1 MDLFKRSHKRYSKDI
16 VVYKFRSFKSYLATN
31 QIDNRRCAYCP
42 YAVHVSSE
50 GYLDVGDVWNE
61 MGYWLFNIYA
71 DAEPVIESDRKGD
84 PTSDRKGDPASM
96 TNCSWLI
103 EQMRP
108 LEVKNDNGT
117 DLNLKPDDLYD
128 FYNSELAAKPG
139 ELATRRQPR

>member
-1 MDLFKRSHKRYSKDI
+1 
-16 VVYKFRSFKSYLATN
+16 
-31 QIDNRRCAYCP
+31 
-42 YAVHVSSE
+42 
-50 GYLDVGDVWNE
+50 

-139 ELATRRQPR
+139 ELATRTVVLSKQIVAVGLC